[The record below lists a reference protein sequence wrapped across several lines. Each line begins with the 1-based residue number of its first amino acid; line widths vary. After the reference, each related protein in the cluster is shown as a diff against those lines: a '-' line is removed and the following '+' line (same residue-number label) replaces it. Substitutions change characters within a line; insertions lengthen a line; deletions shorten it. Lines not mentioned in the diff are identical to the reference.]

1 MKPKVLKVQ
10 EVERLRGWFA
20 ENPIVVACSFQGIKV
35 EEDFQ
40 LRSKLRQSGAIY
52 RVVPNRLASLASE
65 GTPCNEAISKLT
77 GMTALLFAK
86 DDPVGLMKTL
96 LEQSKALPVFGL
108 KSGVVEG
115 QELDVEGLTALSK
128 MPGKPETQAKLL
140 YLFSAPGTNLVR
152 QINAP
157 AQQLVGV
164 LNAPARDL
172 VSVLKQAIDQ
182 NKLSA

>member
-1 MKPKVLKVQ
+1 MKPKAQKVE

-20 ENPIVVACSFQGIKV
+20 ENPIVVACTFQGIKV
-35 EEDFQ
+35 GDDFL
-40 LRSKLRQSGAIY
+40 LRRKLRGSEAIY
-52 RVVPNRLASLASE
+52 RVVPNRLAKLASE
-65 GTPCNEAISKLT
+65 GTPCAEAIGKLK
-77 GMTALLFAK
+77 GMTSLLFAK
-86 DDPVGLMKTL
+86 DDPVGLMKVL
-96 LEQSKALPVFGL
+96 LEQSKALPVFGM
-108 KSGVVEG
+108 KMGVVEG
-115 QELDVEGLTALSK
+115 QELDLDGLTALSK
-128 MPGKPETQAKLL
+128 MPSKAETQAKLL
-140 YLFSAPGTNLVR
+140 YLFTAPGTNLVR

>member
-1 MKPKVLKVQ
+1 MKPKSQKIE

-20 ENPIVVACSFQGIKV
+20 ENPIIVACTFQGIKV

-40 LRSKLRQSGAIY
+40 LRRKMRQAGVIY
-52 RVVPNRLASLASE
+52 RVVPNRLAGLASE
-65 GTPCNEAISKLT
+65 GQPCHEAVAKFK

-96 LEQSKALPVFGL
+96 IEQAKSLPVFGF
-108 KSGVVEG
+108 KAGVVEG
-115 QELDVEGLTALSK
+115 QELDTAGLIELSK

-140 YLFSAPGTNLVR
+140 YLLSAPGTNLVR

-157 AQQLVGV
+157 AQHVVGV
-164 LNAPARDL
+164 LTAPARDL
-172 VSVLKQAIDQ
+172 VSVLKQAVDQ
-182 NKLSA
+182 GKFRA

>member
-1 MKPKVLKVQ
+1 
-10 EVERLRGWFA
+10 
-20 ENPIVVACSFQGIKV
+20 
-35 EEDFQ
+35 
-40 LRSKLRQSGAIY
+40 
-52 RVVPNRLASLASE
+52 
-65 GTPCNEAISKLT
+65 
-77 GMTALLFAK
+77 MTALLFAK